1 MKCIAWLNLTFDMFL
16 LYNDYNFS
24 YGYSNLYFLLS
35 KYIFAKMHFAHLFW
49 VSVCRSICRCICES
63 ICRSIYTP
71 VLSKWCR
78 SICRSICRCICKS
91 IYTPALSKWCRSIP
105 HRVTFLGL
113 QACSLEWYI
122 IILLFLCL
130 IFQKGYTRWQHV
142 LRSTTPSSTAQ
153 KCQPKGRGN
162 PGKGVSGHKQGR
174 KGRRRMFLPL

>member
-49 VSVCRSICRCICES
+49 VSICRSICRCICES

-71 VLSKWCR
+71 V
-78 SICRSICRCICKS
+78 
-91 IYTPALSKWCRSIP
+91 LSKWCRSIP

-174 KGRRRMFLPL
+174 KGRRCVFLPL